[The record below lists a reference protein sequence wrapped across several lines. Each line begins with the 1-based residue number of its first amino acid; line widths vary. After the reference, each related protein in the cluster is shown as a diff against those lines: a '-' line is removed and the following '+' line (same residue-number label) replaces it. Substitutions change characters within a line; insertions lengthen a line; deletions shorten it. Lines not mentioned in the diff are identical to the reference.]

1 MGKRP
6 AQRRIPFKDGIG
18 LLVFLYLIYFHLLFK
33 FIKMNITP
41 DLQLSSELQELYLEN
56 KEWISQLQFLKD
68 EYRFFIKL
76 FDTEQNVARKHS
88 VEQVL
93 MIGDSLLLLRQ
104 KIAELEKLTSAHQH
118 LIATIL
124 KDKQHYIGLELIE
137 QNTVLGKEIKLLLK
151 TSQLIKKDLFTLVE
165 GENR

>member
-1 MGKRP
+1 MK
-6 AQRRIPFKDGIG
+6 F
-18 LLVFLYLIYFHLLFK
+18 LLPLYFHLLFK
-33 FIKMNITP
+33 SIKMNITT

-76 FDTEQNVARKHS
+76 FDTEQTATRKHS
-88 VEQVL
+88 VKQIL

-104 KIAELEKLTSAHQH
+104 KIAELEKLTIAHQH
-118 LIATIL
+118 LITTIL

-137 QNTVLGKEIKLLLK
+137 QNTVIGKEIKLLLK
-151 TSQLIKKDLFTLVE
+151 TSQLIKKDLFELVE
-165 GENR
+165 ADKI